1 MPVHFDGPEQ
11 DDEQVHTC
19 LKCVSALQLAHRFAA
34 SHEKVMHHRNIV
46 SEPGKAHLWNFLSD
60 SENRQAVATAGPPP
74 ARKKAPDDNEGFEEE
89 ELLYWKLG
97 VGPADSSGCPVV
109 CKGKKQDSAAELGSR
124 TSSNSDETT
133 HIEED
138 QPAERIQALAG
149 RPKHRGRLTKL
160 SDVAAATD
168 VPVAQDRADA
178 DIPWPPA
185 TSTQTQAQK
194 LPPSLE
200 QDSDAGAP
208 ATLRDRLSSP
218 RGAADSSLS
227 ALWQAD
233 AKRRQLLAVASA
245 TAVAS
250 QGPPAHSVAATEHL
264 ASSLRSFLAHGE
276 TIAGRVKAALHAEA
290 LNSAAD
296 DAAADQCCI
305 DKDCSTGRDAA
316 HGGLPDI
323 SAAGQSGMAVD
334 KPASPVEPVAVD
346 SSTAKAATAGLPS
359 SGLQQL
365 QGISSDS
372 PEQATQQSVAKLV
385 GLAFAVSMIPCN
397 SACWIIFQQQFCHA
411 GKPVIVRDIQPQ
423 CFWDPDTLK
432 RATKDTK
439 GTWAKDKE
447 GRKIQIKDAKPLK
460 VIDMRD
466 LKTYYMKQDDFFVV
480 FKSGGDQLQCG
491 TGTQHFHH
499 AESEGFPVYSP
510 LCRSPAQ
517 TLAGL
522 HAVCAIPRVHT
533 PRWAAPCGFAS
544 GYGPSEARPGS
555 QIVHSHWQAGPVR
568 CGRTTADAKSNPT
581 YGGAGAVWDI
591 FQRQDVPALTKYLM
605 KHCGEFSHAGKPIKR
620 EAIAHA
626 IHSQTFF
633 LTLALLSSIMGR
645 GSSYLLGALIRCV
658 AWPAV

>member
-1 MPVHFDGPEQ
+1 MGAQRVDCQIHTNTMPVHFDGPEQ

-138 QPAERIQALAG
+138 QPAERIQAL
-149 RPKHRGRLTKL
+149 L

-208 ATLRDRLSSP
+208 ATLRDREEQPALMTALLLHGAHPLISRHGFLSGLSSP

-365 QGISSDS
+365 QVQQQKQAVFTEAAQAAGGATDHATASQQQQRGLQPAGPVEADTAAGEEAAVKADAQQQQQKQHQAAKCALKRKRTDKRLREQQTLELVTGQGISSDS

-397 SACWIIFQQQFCHA
+397 SACWMS
-411 GKPVIVRDIQPQ
+411 
-423 CFWDPDTLK
+423 W
-432 RATKDTK
+432 
-439 GTWAKDKE
+439 
-447 GRKIQIKDAKPLK
+447 
-460 VIDMRD
+460 
-466 LKTYYMKQDDFFVV
+466 
-480 FKSGGDQLQCG
+480 QLQCCY
-491 TGTQHFHH
+491 T
-499 AESEGFPVYSP
+499 ALPPY
-510 LCRSPAQ
+510 
-517 TLAGL
+517 
-522 HAVCAIPRVHT
+522 CA
-533 PRWAAPCGFAS
+533 AAPVL
-544 GYGPSEARPGS
+544 R
-555 QIVHSHWQAGPVR
+555 HSHLRVFNR
-568 CGRTTADAKSNPT
+568 
-581 YGGAGAVWDI
+581 
-591 FQRQDVPALTKYLM
+591 
-605 KHCGEFSHAGKPIKR
+605 
-620 EAIAHA
+620 
-626 IHSQTFF
+626 
-633 LTLALLSSIMGR
+633 
-645 GSSYLLGALIRCV
+645 LGL
-658 AWPAV
+658 P